1 MIEYECKTFTLSK
14 KTQSPVR
21 VSPSGR
27 EFVFQYLVYFSTLC
41 YNICITNHI
50 LEEKTIMTKIE
61 LIAALAD
68 KADVS
73 KKDAAKVLDALTD
86 TITEELAKK
95 EKVTLVGFG
104 TFETRERA
112 ARTGKNPRTGEALK
126 IAASVAPVFKAGK
139 ALKDAVNAPKKGK
152 KK

>member
-1 MIEYECKTFTLSK
+1 
-14 KTQSPVR
+14 
-21 VSPSGR
+21 
-27 EFVFQYLVYFSTLC
+27 
-41 YNICITNHI
+41 
-50 LEEKTIMTKIE
+50 MTKLE

-73 KKDAAKVLDALTD
+73 KKDAAKVLEAFTD
-86 TITEELAKK
+86 TITQQLSQK
-95 EKVTLVGFG
+95 EKITLVGFG

>member
-1 MIEYECKTFTLSK
+1 MNKSELIEALASKAEVSK
-14 KTQSPVR
+14 KTAAAV
-21 VSPSGR
+21 
-27 EFVFQYLVYFSTLC
+27 
-41 YNICITNHI
+41 
-50 LEEKTIMTKIE
+50 LEAFT
-61 LIAALAD
+61 
-68 KADVS
+68 S
-73 KKDAAKVLDALTD
+73 

-126 IAASVAPVFKAGK
+126 IAASVAPAFKAGK

>member
-1 MIEYECKTFTLSK
+1 MNKA
-14 KTQSPVR
+14 
-21 VSPSGR
+21 
-27 EFVFQYLVYFSTLC
+27 
-41 YNICITNHI
+41 
-50 LEEKTIMTKIE
+50 E

-126 IAASVAPVFKAGK
+126 IAVSVAPAFKAGK